1 MYQVF
6 FYTLN
11 GVLPIFLVIFLGI
24 FLRRL
29 GFFSPTVKN
38 ELVKLVFYVGTPCL
52 IFRQIASTDLRAVVD
67 LPFLLFIVLGIP
79 LLVVLQW
86 AICFFIKDPKKKG
99 AVLQLGFR
107 SNCAIVGMPLALNL
121 MSAEGV
127 ALTAFALS
135 ATIILYN
142 VLGVI
147 VLSYYGGS
155 ERRLRPVLISIAKNP
170 LLISVFLGIVASLLG
185 FPMSSSLFHYK
196 VLDNLGTIASSI
208 GLLVIGASISMRGL
222 REDKGLILFSVFLR
236 CVLSPIC
243 ILGSAILLGFRG
255 DALLTLTIVS
265 ATPSAI
271 NSYVMAKQMGVSE
284 NISAFGISFTS
295 LFSLVSI
302 FTAVFVLKIS
312 GLA

>member
-1 MYQVF
+1 MEQVF

-11 GVLPIFLVIFLGI
+11 GVLPIFLVIFLGV
-24 FLRRL
+24 FLHRL
-29 GFFSPTVKN
+29 GFFSPTVKS
-38 ELVKLVFYVGTPCL
+38 ELTKLVFYVGTPCL

-67 LPFLLFIVLGIP
+67 LPFLVFLVSAIP
-79 LLVVLQW
+79 ALILLQW
-86 AICFFIKDPKKKG
+86 AVCFFIRDPKKKG

-107 SNCAIVGMPLALNL
+107 SNCAIVGMPLAINL

-142 VLGVI
+142 VSAVI
-147 VLSYYGGS
+147 ILSYYGGS
-155 ERRLRPVLISIAKNP
+155 ERRLRPVLLNVLKNP
-170 LLISVFLGIVASLLG
+170 LLISVVLGVIASLAGL
-185 FPMSSSLFHYK
+185 PMDSGAFHYK
-196 VLDNLGTIASSI
+196 ALENLGTIASSI
-208 GLLVIGASISMRGL
+208 GLLIIGASITLKGFTDDRGL
-222 REDKGLILFSVFLR
+222 IFFSVFLR
-236 CVLSPIC
+236 CVFSPIC
-243 ILGSAILLGFRG
+243 IIGTAILLGFRG
-255 DALLTLTIVS
+255 DALLALVIVS

-284 NISAFGISFTS
+284 SISAFGISFTS

-302 FTAVFVLKIS
+302 FASVFILKAS

>member
-1 MYQVF
+1 MEQVF

-11 GVLPIFLVIFLGI
+11 GVLPIFLVIFLGV
-24 FLRRL
+24 FLHRL
-29 GFFSPTVKN
+29 GFFSPTVKS
-38 ELVKLVFYVGTPCL
+38 ELTKLVFYVGTPCL

-67 LPFLLFIVLGIP
+67 IPFLVFLVSCIP
-79 LLVVLQW
+79 ALILVQW
-86 AICFFIKDPKKKG
+86 AICFFIRDPKKKG

-107 SNCAIVGMPLALNL
+107 SNCAIVGMPLAINL
-121 MSAEGV
+121 MSGEGV

-142 VLGVI
+142 VSAVVL
-147 VLSYYGGS
+147 LSYYGGS
-155 ERRLRPVLISIAKNP
+155 ERRLRPVLINILKNP
-170 LLISVFLGIVASLLG
+170 LLISVVLGVIASLLG
-185 FPMSSSLFHYK
+185 LPMDKGAFHYK
-196 VLDNLGTIASSI
+196 ALENLGTIASSI
-208 GLLVIGASISMRGL
+208 GLLIIGASISLRGL
-222 REDKGLILFSVFLR
+222 REDKGLIFYSVFLR
-236 CVLSPIC
+236 CVFSPLC

-255 DALLTLTIVS
+255 DALLALVIVS

-302 FTAVFVLKIS
+302 FASVFILKAS

>member
-1 MYQVF
+1 MEQIF

-29 GFFSPTVKN
+29 GFFAPASKA

-67 LPFLLFIVLGIP
+67 FPFLFFILAIIP
-79 LLVVLQW
+79 ALILVQW
-86 AICFFIKDPKKKG
+86 CLCFFIKDPKKKG

-107 SNCAIVGMPLALNL
+107 SNCSIIGLPLAANL
-121 MSAEGV
+121 MSEEGA

-135 ATIILYN
+135 ATVILFN
-142 VLGVI
+142 VFGVI
-147 VLSYYGGS
+147 VLSYYGGT
-155 ERRLRPVLISIAKNP
+155 ERRLRPVLINIAKNP
-170 LLISVFLGIVASLLG
+170 LLISVVLGVIASLLG
-185 FPMSSSLFHYK
+185 LPMKNGSFHYEA
-196 VLDNLGTIASSI
+196 LESLGTIASSI
-208 GLLVIGASISMRGL
+208 GLLVIGASITMRGL
-222 REDKGLILFSVFLR
+222 REDRGLILYTVFLR
-236 CVLSPIC
+236 C
-243 ILGSAILLGFRG
+243 ILAPLFVIGSAILLGFRG
-255 DALLTLTIVS
+255 DALMTLVIVS

-271 NSYVMAKQMGVSE
+271 NCYVMAKQMGVSE

-295 LFSLVSI
+295 LFSLVGI
-302 FTAVFVLKIS
+302 FTSVFLLKIS